1 MQTDVSLARGKWPKN
16 TPGYSRKQRGLANPS
31 IAAKCTFNLLMEDL
45 MAASRKTRMAIAA
58 MMLWMLAFT
67 PAYALDNGLARTPPI
82 GWNSWNSFHCDVS
95 AKLVE
100 ETADAMVTSGM
111 KAAGYVYVNI
121 DDCWLLKKRSPR
133 GDLVPDPR
141 KFPRGIAAVAAYVH
155 RKGLKLGIYESAGA
169 TTCAGYPGSIGHEK
183 EDAAQFARWGVDYLK
198 YDNCGDY
205 RGETYLQR
213 YTAMRDAI
221 SDSGRPMVYS
231 LCEWGNE
238 APWNWAQPVG
248 NLWRTTQDITPR
260 WKTDQP
266 DNVYPRGI
274 MDIADQQAALS
285 AASHPG
291 AWNDPDML
299 EVGNGYLTAD
309 ESRAHFS
316 LWALLNAPLIAG
328 NDLRTMSK
336 EVRDI
341 LTNREVI
348 AVDQDWGGRQG
359 YRVRDAGKT
368 QVWVKPM
375 SDGSVAVILLN
386 PGRGPV
392 DIEATAQEI
401 GLKHADDYA
410 VRDLWQHTDSVSHG
424 RIEANVATHSA
435 AMFRVWAGSKDAH
448 KSPN

>member
-1 MQTDVSLARGKWPKN
+1 VQTDVSLARGKWPKN

-141 KFPRGIAAVAAYVH
+141 KFPRGIEAVAAYVH

>member
-183 EDAAQFARWGVDYLK
+183 QDAAQFARWGVDYLK

>member
-1 MQTDVSLARGKWPKN
+1 MPAAHKILA
-16 TPGYSRKQRGLANPS
+16 TA
-31 IAAKCTFNLLMEDL
+31 
-45 MAASRKTRMAIAA
+45 AA
-58 MMLWMLAFT
+58 MMLSMVALT
-67 PAYALDNGLARTPPI
+67 PADALDNGLARTPPM

-121 DDCWLLKKRSPR
+121 DDCWLLKKRGPR

-141 KFPRGIAAVAAYVH
+141 KFPRGIDAVATYVH

-169 TTCAGYPGSIGHEK
+169 KTCAGYPGSIGHEK

-205 RGETYLQR
+205 QGETYVQR
-213 YTAMRDAI
+213 YTAMRDALART
-221 SDSGRPMVYS
+221 GRPMVYS

-238 APWNWAQPVG
+238 APWHWAQSVG

-260 WKTDQP
+260 WKTDLP
-266 DNVYPRGI
+266 DNEYPRGI
-274 MDIADQQAALS
+274 LDIADQQAALS
-285 AASHPG
+285 NASHPG

-309 ESRAHFS
+309 ESKAHFS

-328 NDLRTMSK
+328 NDLRTMPK

-359 YRVRDAGKT
+359 YRVRDDGKT

-375 SDGSVAVILLN
+375 SDRSVAVILLN

-392 DIEATAQEI
+392 DIGTTAQEI
-401 GLKHADDYA
+401 GLKRADSYA
-410 VRDLWQHTDSVSHG
+410 VRDLWQHTESVSHG
-424 RIEANVATHSA
+424 RIEAVVATHSV
-435 AMFRVWAGSKDAH
+435 AMFRVRSGSKDAR
-448 KSPN
+448 KSSN

>member
-1 MQTDVSLARGKWPKN
+1 
-16 TPGYSRKQRGLANPS
+16 
-31 IAAKCTFNLLMEDL
+31 

-67 PAYALDNGLARTPPI
+67 PAYALDNGLARTPPM

-100 ETADAMVTSGM
+100 ATADAMVTSGM

-121 DDCWLLKKRSPR
+121 DDCWLLKKRGPR

-141 KFPRGIAAVAAYVH
+141 KFPRGIEAVAAYVH
-155 RKGLKLGIYESAGA
+155 RKGLKLGIYESAGT

-183 EDAAQFARWGVDYLK
+183 QDAAQFARWGVDYLK

-266 DNVYPRGI
+266 DNAYPRGI

-410 VRDLWQHTDSVSHG
+410 VRNLWQHTDSVSHG
-424 RIEANVATHSA
+424 RIEANVATHSV

-448 KSPN
+448 KSPK

>member
-1 MQTDVSLARGKWPKN
+1 
-16 TPGYSRKQRGLANPS
+16 
-31 IAAKCTFNLLMEDL
+31 
-45 MAASRKTRMAIAA
+45 MAASRKFPAAAAA
-58 MMLWMLAFT
+58 MVLSVLAFA
-67 PAYALDNGLARTPPI
+67 PAYGLDNGLARTPPM

-95 AKLVE
+95 AKLVD

-121 DDCWLLKKRSPR
+121 DDCWLLKKR
-133 GDLVPDPR
+133 GANGELVPDPG
-141 KFPRGIAAVAAYVH
+141 KFPQGIAAVAAYVH
-155 RKGLKLGIYESAGA
+155 RKGLKLGIYESAGT

-183 EDAAQFARWGVDYLK
+183 QDAAQFARWGIDYLK

-213 YTAMRDAI
+213 YTAMRDALTQ
-221 SDSGRPMVYS
+221 SGRPIVYS
-231 LCEWGNE
+231 LCEWGNQ
-238 APWNWAQPVG
+238 APWKWAQSVG

-260 WKTDQP
+260 WQTDQP
-266 DNVYPRGI
+266 DNEYPRGI
-274 MDIADQQAALS
+274 LDIADQQAALT

-299 EVGNGYLTAD
+299 EVGNGYLTDD

-359 YRVRDAGKT
+359 YRVRDDGGT

-375 SDGSVAVILLN
+375 SDRSVAVVLLN
-386 PGRGPV
+386 RGRGPV
-392 DIEATAQEI
+392 NIGATPQEI
-401 GLKHADDYA
+401 GLGRADSYT
-410 VRDLWQHTDSVSHG
+410 VRDLWRHTDSVSHG
-424 RIEANVATHSA
+424 RMEETVATHA
-435 AMFRVWAGSKDAH
+435 VAMFRVWAGSNDAR

>member
-1 MQTDVSLARGKWPKN
+1 MM
-16 TPGYSRKQRGLANPS
+16 
-31 IAAKCTFNLLMEDL
+31 F
-45 MAASRKTRMAIAA
+45 ASRKILVIAA
-58 MMLWMLAFT
+58 AAMLSALTFT
-67 PAYALDNGLARTPPI
+67 PAYALDNGLARTPPM

-121 DDCWLLKKRSPR
+121 DDCWLLKKRGRS
-133 GDLVPDPR
+133 GGLMPDPK
-141 KFPRGIAAVAAYVH
+141 KFPHGIAAVAAYVH

-183 EDAAQFARWGVDYLK
+183 QDAAQFARWGVDYLK

-205 RGETYLQR
+205 RGETYPQR
-213 YTAMRDAI
+213 YTAMRDALAH
-221 SDSGRPMVYS
+221 SGRPIVYS

-238 APWNWAQPVG
+238 APWSWAQPVG

-260 WKTDQP
+260 WETDQAA
-266 DNVYPRGI
+266 NHYPQGI
-274 MDIADQQAALS
+274 LDILDQQAALS

-299 EVGNGYLTAD
+299 EVGNGYLTDD

-328 NDLRTMSK
+328 NDVRDMSQ

-341 LTNREVI
+341 LTNRDVI

-359 YRVRDAGKT
+359 YRVRDDGKT
-368 QVWVKPM
+368 QVWAKPM
-375 SDGSVAVILLN
+375 SDQSVAVILLN
-386 PGRGPV
+386 RGRGPV
-392 DIEATAQEI
+392 NIGTTAQAI
-401 GLKHADDYA
+401 GLRSAGSYT
-410 VRDLWQHTDSVSHG
+410 VRDLWKHADSVSHG
-424 RIEANVATHSA
+424 RMEATVATHA
-435 AMFRVWAGSKDAH
+435 VAMFRVWAGSKGGQAT
-448 KSPN
+448 PGQ

>member
-1 MQTDVSLARGKWPKN
+1 ML
-16 TPGYSRKQRGLANPS
+16 
-31 IAAKCTFNLLMEDL
+31 
-45 MAASRKTRMAIAA
+45 ASRKISAAAVA
-58 MMLWMLAFT
+58 MMLPLLTFT
-67 PAYALDNGLARTPPI
+67 PAYALENGLSRTPPM

-100 ETADAMVTSGM
+100 ETADAMVASGM

-121 DDCWLLKKRSPR
+121 DDCWLLKKRAR
-133 GDLVPDPR
+133 VGGLMPDPE
-141 KFPRGIAAVAAYVH
+141 KFPHGIEAVAAYVH
-155 RKGLKLGIYESAGA
+155 RKGLKLGIYESAGT

-183 EDAAQFARWGVDYLK
+183 QDAAQFARWGVDYLK

-205 RGETYLQR
+205 EGETYLQR
-213 YTAMRDAI
+213 YTAMRDALAH
-221 SDSGRPMVYS
+221 SGRPIVYS
-231 LCEWGNE
+231 ICEWGNK
-238 APWNWAQPVG
+238 APWQWAQSVG

-260 WKTDQP
+260 WETDQP
-266 DNVYPRGI
+266 GNEYPRGI
-274 MDIADQQAALS
+274 LDIVDQQAALS
-285 AASHPG
+285 AASRPG

-299 EVGNGYLTAD
+299 EVGNGYLTDD

-328 NDLRTMSK
+328 NDLRTMSR

-359 YRVRDAGKT
+359 YRVRDDGRT

-375 SDGSVAVILLN
+375 SDLSVAVILLN
-386 PGRGPV
+386 RGRGPV
-392 DIEATAQEI
+392 DIGTTVQEI
-401 GLKHADDYA
+401 GLRPADSYT

-424 RIEANVATHSA
+424 RIEATVATHA
-435 AMFRVWAGSKDAH
+435 VAMFRVWVGSKDSRE
-448 KSPN
+448 SPN